1 MRKKTVRDIDVN
13 GKRVLVRV
21 DYNVPLDAGK
31 ILDDSRI
38 RATLPTISYLREQQ
52 AKLILMSH
60 LGRPK
65 GRRDEALSLRPVAKR
80 LGELLGGEASLRR
93 PGVDHGDTPSPE
105 SGASLREARVQM
117 TDCCVG
123 AEVQRAAHS
132 LGEGEI
138 LLLENLRFHPEEEAN
153 DREYAKAL
161 ASLGEVYVNDA
172 FGTAHRA
179 HASTEGVARLLPA
192 VAGFLMEKEIEFLSR
207 AVENPERPY
216 AAIIGGAKIST
227 KMAVLEHLLSK
238 VDKLLVG
245 GGMANTFLK
254 AEGFNVGE
262 SLVEDDYLEQAKN
275 VMRHA
280 EEKGV
285 RLLLPADVIVAE
297 RSAADSPARRVS
309 VKDVP
314 EGWRIMD
321 VGETTIDVF
330 ARALQDCRMVVWNG
344 PMGVIEMAP
353 FAHGSHRLAGV
364 IANLGE
370 ATTII
375 GGGETAAVVEQ
386 VGLASRFSHVST
398 GGGASLEFLEGKEL
412 PGVAALMD
420 A

>member
-1 MRKKTVRDIDVN
+1 MVRDIEVA

-21 DYNVPLDAGK
+21 DYNVPLAGGQ

-38 RATLPTISYLREQQ
+38 RATLPTIRYLQEQR
-52 AKLILMSH
+52 AKVILMAH

-65 GRRDEALSLRPVAKR
+65 GPDEALSLRPVATR
-80 LGELLGGEASLRR
+80 LAEVLGEGGAAERR
-93 PGVDHGDTPSPE
+93 PDAVHGGTGSQV
-105 SGASLREARVQM
+105 SGASLRDGSVRM
-117 TDCCVG
+117 TECCIG
-123 AEVQRAAHS
+123 PEVQRAAHS
-132 LGEGEI
+132 LDPGDV

-153 DREYAKAL
+153 DQEYTKAL

-192 VAGFLMEKEIEFLSR
+192 VAGFLMEKEIEFLGR
-207 AVENPERPY
+207 ATQNPERPY

-227 KMAVLEHLLSK
+227 KMTVLESLLSK
-238 VDKLLVG
+238 VDKLLIG

-262 SLVEDDYLEQAKN
+262 SLVEDDYLEQARE
-275 VMRHA
+275 VMRQA
-280 EEKGV
+280 EERGV

-297 RSAADSPARRVS
+297 RFAADSTARRVS

-314 EGWRIMD
+314 DGWRIMD
-321 VGETTIDVF
+321 VGELTIDVF

-375 GGGETAAVVEQ
+375 GGGETAAAVEQ
-386 VGLASRFSHVST
+386 VGLAGRFSHVST

-412 PGVAALMD
+412 PGVAALSD
-420 A
+420 VD